1 MLCST
6 LWAASTTA
14 TLQHTASTCR
24 GNGAS
29 AITATVDA
37 EKEHYN
43 NAGNGSANWTG
54 YAFAEFAFELPDG
67 AVVTNATLT
76 WQTITGGRANTNRD
90 NNIYFLNAGTTID
103 YTALPSITE
112 IGAYEFGNARTY
124 IGNYPLKNTATG
136 TANVTTAI
144 QTIAE
149 ANQKFI
155 IFQWTKNAAGAD
167 LTGKGAAE
175 NQPTLTIEYASGDE
189 ITSYT
194 VQFVD
199 AEGNAIKDPVKH
211 ANILKG
217 TKVNAT
223 SSETSDFF
231 NADKSK
237 KYIFV
242 SGNDEVTIA
251 DDGSTVISLV
261 FREAAKFNYSVKA
274 VYGEEQTEIETQT
287 GMNFEKET
295 AKVPYAY
302 LYNINGKIYTTTK
315 QSSDKKG
322 YYLDFALTEDNIV
335 KTLSYTPT
343 ETEVLWFS
351 EAENIEGL
359 TRTNNSNS
367 VDRSSYGGSA
377 YAAEGD
383 VKIVT
388 LSAGTYKL
396 TSVMCD
402 AQSSTAKGVLN
413 YKIGEQ
419 TFEHAAGAINWDEKS
434 FEFTLTE
441 ETPVFLMQGGNEK
454 LGIDYI
460 YISGNGSVVDTTP
473 AFDPST
479 AIANNSFDANPA
491 DVVTVTTQG
500 YERNIVAGSDQVAGM
515 QPVTG
520 WTPGTQTESDPGYT
534 GGVFAYGSTNLL
546 NNKTAAPAT
555 APEGSESPSALGLAA
570 VWGGVAQYT
579 QDVTFPAGD
588 YKLSYT
594 VYNAANTGAVTKN
607 LFGFIAENGTEYL
620 SDAKTFTVGE
630 WKTNEVTFTLAEET
644 TGKISVGFIGSGGS
658 GNAPHLF
665 VDNIKLEQVA
675 GIEIAL
681 KELNKAIEAAQAKA
695 GTYAIGTE
703 LFTYPASE
711 IEPLTQAIATAQAA
725 YAAAES
731 KEAVAAATEALN
743 TFVGTFAPVMTAPV
757 AEHPYYIANT
767 TATGNL
773 NITEGKI
780 TVANDATTFFTAVE
794 GGYVLSN
801 KEGDYVF
808 KTTDNNWTLST
819 TKNAAEAYVVTFV
832 PVEGG
837 YTIKGEKGLFGLDNV
852 EEGSA
857 VYANKT
863 ADKNGIW
870 TIAEA
875 VAPTT
880 DYTNYIVNA
889 DLKGEGGFD
898 ATGTKGT
905 DGSGIVKAGNNAQF
919 DFKQTIENLPSGK
932 YKLTAQAAYRYGGDE
947 AVEAA
952 AIAAGT
958 ETKLAKLYATVGK
971 KTVEAAVQNRYDG
984 ASETDYANGNGSAIV
999 NDKYVPN
1006 SSAAVTAW
1014 FEAGQYV
1021 NEVVFNNAEDGPVT
1035 IGIVKTAQP
1044 EAGDYTVI
1052 GPWTLTRIDDAEEE
1066 PAEEEGTDM
1075 TSKIVNP
1082 SFEDGTTGWTYDP
1095 SNDHGAKENSNGTY
1109 TMTNCDG
1116 NYIFNIWSSG
1126 NAISQTVTDLPNG
1139 LYKLKA
1145 VIATD
1150 PDHQVQ
1156 LNANGKSKKID
1167 ASPSGKGVGVEG
1179 ELEFN
1184 VLDNTATIGAEGVN
1198 KYWYKVDNFRLFFIK
1213 DFDLEDLVA
1222 IYETALAEA
1231 KAVEGKMNAE
1241 VKTALDAVIAAN
1253 VDKSNADALAAA
1265 ADALIKATATANNS
1279 VAAYAKAK
1287 EALDAMKRQMD
1298 NTNVY
1303 TEDEFNNY
1311 NNTYTSLTAD
1321 YEAGLLS
1328 DEVAAKTE
1336 NPEKTTGW
1344 HDANIVDNFLL
1355 SAWDTNPDFIDPAPY
1370 YINTWSIEGEND
1382 GTNFTVPFFEYWTG
1396 DANSLGE
1403 RTLTATMTNLPAGEY
1418 DVTAWVRVR
1427 MKNGASAP
1435 AYGITFQ
1442 ANDGEAVDVAAGDQV
1457 GTSQFF
1463 LKEFTATGTVAE
1475 DGVLKIKFNVAA
1487 DNNISWLSFK
1497 NVKYALNAPATA
1509 KKALEAEIAA
1519 AEALLLTGGSEED
1532 KAKLSAAID
1541 AAKAAAGTEGASA
1554 ETLTAALASLKGAE
1568 AAFNTSVGIKS
1579 VEVAKAGKTIFNLN
1593 GQKIQKTQK
1602 GLYVIDG
1609 KKVIVK

>member
-1 MLCST
+1 MILGVSNAWAADKIVTNYSFNDEASPTVTAGKNATLYYTKTSVVTNSTFLAIMSGNFKSADRGWNNIEITDQDLSEENWTLTFYWAGYSGCNGSSNGYGYTKVYAGETELVSLEDIANFQNTINILDKTIACAPCNKSTRGKETSIDALNTSSLWYKFTMTGSKEDGVKLTVAPANGGDAVIDNVNVSENNVTPTKIALQVSSLGCYAIDELKLTYLTNEAIANIPAIELTKVSGNDRIYTATIGDGETLHYIVPGGEEQTSTAAETQITVTQDGELVIWTTNGEATSEQVKLDVTTGSVSLADIKLSLTNITAGYGKTFSVSIDNSGVLLKPTATITYDFVPSGEGSAITGAAVTGPIEATEGGTYTFTASAEGYASTTYTFENVEMEQLNSVDVTTLDPTTVTSNWVKYDEQKVVGSNNQWAGKGFAEARDAYWYNFASETASETDILEGLTVEFNETGKTLQIFTGLGAMYPVHVLGTDGVEASSPAITTGTIGIADPEGKYALITYHPGYGTAVST
-6 LWAASTTA
+6 LVLTGDETWAMNRFDKAITKYEVFKEKAPVVDPTPIIVDADFASLDGWTQDHSDSFFEIGNGLIGTYQVRSDFPASTVDETHLATEYALGLEMRWGGHAAVTQTTA
-14 TLQHTASTCR
+14 TLPA
-24 GNGAS
+24 G
-29 AITATVDA
+29 
-37 EKEHYN
+37 HYK
-43 NAGNGSANWTG
+43 
-54 YAFAEFAFELPDG
+54 
-67 AVVTNATLT
+67 LT
-76 WQTITGGRANTNRD
+76 YDVENTNS
-90 NNIYFLNAGTTID
+90 GT
-103 YTALPSITE
+103 
-112 IGAYEFGNARTY
+112 R
-124 IGNYPLKNTATG
+124 
-136 TANVTTAI
+136 
-144 QTIAE
+144 
-149 ANQKFI
+149 
-155 IFQWTKNAAGAD
+155 
-167 LTGKGAAE
+167 
-175 NQPTLTIEYASGDE
+175 
-189 ITSYT
+189 
-194 VQFVD
+194 
-199 AEGNAIKDPVKH
+199 
-211 ANILKG
+211 
-217 TKVNAT
+217 
-223 SSETSDFF
+223 
-231 NADKSK
+231 ADKYESLFK
-237 KYIFV
+237 VITPETV
-242 SGNDEVTIA
+242 CVDEKTEWMYGATPWTTHTI
-251 DDGSTVISLV
+251 
-261 FREAAKFNYSVKA
+261 R
-274 VYGEEQTEIETQT
+274 
-287 GMNFEKET
+287 
-295 AKVPYAY
+295 
-302 LYNINGKIYTTTK
+302 
-315 QSSDKKG
+315 
-322 YYLDFALTEDNIV
+322 FALTEPATVDISLGIAAG
-335 KTLSYTPT
+335 T
-343 ETEVLWFS
+343 
-351 EAENIEGL
+351 
-359 TRTNNSNS
+359 TNNPH
-367 VDRSSYGGSA
+367 
-377 YAAEGD
+377 
-383 VKIVT
+383 
-388 LSAGTYKL
+388 
-396 TSVMCD
+396 
-402 AQSSTAKGVLN
+402 AQ
-413 YKIGEQ
+413 
-419 TFEHAAGAINWDEKS
+419 
-434 FEFTLTE
+434 
-441 ETPVFLMQGGNEK
+441 
-454 LGIDYI
+454 
-460 YISGNGSVVDTTP
+460 TP
-473 AFDPST
+473 ALYVSHL
-479 AIANNSFDANPA
+479 ALESE
-491 DVVTVTTQG
+491 VV
-500 YERNIVAGSDQVAGM
+500 
-515 QPVTG
+515 
-520 WTPGTQTESDPGYT
+520 
-534 GGVFAYGSTNLL
+534 
-546 NNKTAAPAT
+546 
-555 APEGSESPSALGLAA
+555 
-570 VWGGVAQYT
+570 
-579 QDVTFPAGD
+579 
-588 YKLSYT
+588 
-594 VYNAANTGAVTKN
+594 
-607 LFGFIAENGTEYL
+607 
-620 SDAKTFTVGE
+620 
-630 WKTNEVTFTLAEET
+630 
-644 TGKISVGFIGSGGS
+644 
-658 GNAPHLF
+658 
-665 VDNIKLEQVA
+665 
-675 GIEIAL
+675 
-681 KELNKAIEAAQAKA
+681 
-695 GTYAIGTE
+695 
-703 LFTYPASE
+703 
-711 IEPLTQAIATAQAA
+711 
-725 YAAAES
+725 
-731 KEAVAAATEALN
+731 
-743 TFVGTFAPVMTAPV
+743 
-757 AEHPYYIANT
+757 
-767 TATGNL
+767 
-773 NITEGKI
+773 
-780 TVANDATTFFTAVE
+780 
-794 GGYVLSN
+794 
-801 KEGDYVF
+801 
-808 KTTDNNWTLST
+808 
-819 TKNAAEAYVVTFV
+819 
-832 PVEGG
+832 
-837 YTIKGEKGLFGLDNV
+837 
-852 EEGSA
+852 
-857 VYANKT
+857 
-863 ADKNGIW
+863 
-870 TIAEA
+870 
-875 VAPTT
+875 

-919 DFKQTIENLPSGK
+919 DFKQTIENLPAGK

-1213 DFDLEDLVA
+1213 DFDLEDLAA

-1287 EALDAMKRQMD
+1287 EALDAMKHQMD

-1370 YINTWSIEGEND
+1370 YINTWSTEGEND

-1427 MKNGASAP
+1427 MKNGAEAP

-1579 VEVAKAGKTIFNLN
+1579 VEVVKAGKTIFNLN